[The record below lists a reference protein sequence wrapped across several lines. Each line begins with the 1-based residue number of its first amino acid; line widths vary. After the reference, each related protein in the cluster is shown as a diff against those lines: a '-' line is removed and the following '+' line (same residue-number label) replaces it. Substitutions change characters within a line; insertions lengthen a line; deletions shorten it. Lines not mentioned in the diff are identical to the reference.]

1 METEETL
8 VQESKGR
15 RGEDGTNGRG
25 DVVEQSRVRRGEEGK
40 REEGEKT
47 REREGFV
54 LVQFVTCTRLGLTTT
69 FHEFVSDML
78 TMCVFAW
85 LFVSCG
91 LVMVHLFNY

>member
-25 DVVEQSRVRRGEEGK
+25 DVVEQSRVRRGQ

-54 LVQFVTCTRLGLTTT
+54 LVPFVTCTRLGLTTS
-69 FHEFVSDML
+69 FLEFVSEMS
-78 TMCVFAW
+78 TVCVFAW
-85 LFVSCG
+85 LFVSYG
-91 LVMVHLFNY
+91 LVMVHLFKY